1 MSNEYS
7 GQDLYLAQRAQE
19 ERLHTALRALSSR
32 GKGYAEAERKYRIAL
47 NQKILKERD
56 KGTPVTIINDL
67 CRGDY
72 AIAQLRFNRD
82 VAEIQ
87 YKAALE
93 AINVYKLTI
102 RVLSEQIDREFR
114 G

>member
-1 MSNEYS
+1 MADYS
-7 GQDLYLAQRAQE
+7 GQDLYLAQREQE
-19 ERLHTALRALSSR
+19 DRLHAALKALSKR
-32 GKGYAEAERKYRIAL
+32 GRVYAEAEREYRVAL
-47 NQKILKERD
+47 NQKILMERD
-56 KGTPVTIINDL
+56 EGTPVTIIHDL
-67 CRGDY
+67 CRGDRK
-72 AIAQLRFNRD
+72 IAQLRFNRD

-87 YKAALE
+87 YKSAME